1 MQRNDLCSPRGR
13 LADFLHRMREIF
25 LRIRRAFHLHQ
36 ADGKFICHETIL
48 TCSFELAG
56 VLFCSSF
63 LGGLGLSICAQL
75 NTNDVAQNVCVLRS
89 DRRSI
94 WSPADAMAKPAK
106 KTVSGRVL
114 HDTV

>member
-13 LADFLHRMREIF
+13 LADFLHRMREILF
-25 LRIRRAFHLHQ
+25 RIRRAFHLYQ

-63 LGGLGLSICAQL
+63 LGEFVLSICAQF
-75 NTNDVAQNVCVLRS
+75 NTNDVAQNLSALRS
-89 DRRSI
+89 DCRSI
-94 WSPADAMAKPAK
+94 WYPGDAM
-106 KTVSGRVL
+106 
-114 HDTV
+114 